1 MKLPVKRRASSFE
14 RRRAWAGLLFVSPFI
29 LGLILFF
36 IKPLID
42 TVTYSFC
49 TLQVN
54 YETGFQTTF
63 EGLDVYKRQA
73 QGHCT
78 SVPDKNTGAGV
89 LPGGRVYRTE
99 KEKAA

>member
-63 EGLDVYKRQA
+63 EGLRYYRQMFLQDPDFLLNMPVSYTHLRA
-73 QGHCT
+73 HET
-78 SVPDKNTGAGV
+78 S
-89 LPGGRVYRTE
+89 
-99 KEKAA
+99 